1 MSDLPTSP
9 NQRQLRY
16 VLNHEDGCA
25 QASLVRI
32 RPVTVRLRK
41 DGSATDEKPYDP
53 ENVMRPKEQR
63 ARFLTEVDCDHLR
76 DVMWLKRA
84 RGNFGQSDISLG
96 PDATSVAILK
106 ALARSGR
113 LRFGHASGPV
123 LREGPARRAEPR
135 WIKIGCNEQRLT
147 LIAVAPADE
156 TVVDLEEFRRDNP
169 PDNSTMCFRS
179 IPHTMSTCQRG
190 EWE

>member
-1 MSDLPTSP
+1 MARSSGLRKWGIGCVRSTYQS

-63 ARFLTEVDCDHLR
+63 ARFLTEVDCNHLR
-76 DVMWLKRA
+76 DVMWL
-84 RGNFGQSDISLG
+84 G
-96 PDATSVAILK
+96 SVPWK
-106 ALARSGR
+106 
-113 LRFGHASGPV
+113 
-123 LREGPARRAEPR
+123 
-135 WIKIGCNEQRLT
+135 
-147 LIAVAPADE
+147 
-156 TVVDLEEFRRDNP
+156 
-169 PDNSTMCFRS
+169 FRS
-179 IPHTMSTCQRG
+179 IGYLTGSRRHERCHSQGARQVRTVEIRPILRPRLPKVRLGAPSRVGSRSGVMSRG
-190 EWE
+190 